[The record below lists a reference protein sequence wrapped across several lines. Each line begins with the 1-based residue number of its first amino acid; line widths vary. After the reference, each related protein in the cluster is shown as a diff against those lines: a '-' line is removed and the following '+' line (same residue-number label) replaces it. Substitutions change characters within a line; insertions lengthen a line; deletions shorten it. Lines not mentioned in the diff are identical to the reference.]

1 MVDYLVS
8 GYCFQIVTSSEPHIG
23 PVPTL
28 LSPGA
33 IGESLLDNN
42 LFIHISLRIDKD
54 MKSADSLVWPNGI
67 VVYLEALLL
76 YVILISLFE
85 HSTSKIY
92 PAFANRSMKCG
103 ILRGSTGLFI
113 FFTSILGN
121 NSVGFGR
128 IKTI

>member
-1 MVDYLVS
+1 MLKVL
-8 GYCFQIVTSSEPHIG
+8 
-23 PVPTL
+23 L
-28 LSPGA
+28 LSLQA
-33 IGESLLDNN
+33 ACESLEQ
-42 LFIHISLRIDKD
+42 SCPC
-54 MKSADSLVWPNGI
+54 KSPLWKSVNLVWPNGI

-113 FFTSILGN
+113 FFTSIIGN
-121 NSVGFGR
+121 NSVGSER
-128 IKTI
+128 IKEVDSAE